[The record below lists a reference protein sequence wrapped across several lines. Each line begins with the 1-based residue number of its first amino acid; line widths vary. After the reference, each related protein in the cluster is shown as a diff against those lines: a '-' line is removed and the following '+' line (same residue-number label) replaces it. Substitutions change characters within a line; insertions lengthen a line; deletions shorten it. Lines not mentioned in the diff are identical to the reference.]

1 MLACNLIIGWPTAMH
16 LDVVDLRSF
25 YYRTALGRVAQRGIR
40 DQVVRFWDPAQCHG
54 MTVAGYGFA
63 VPLLRPYLADARR
76 VVGLMP
82 GPQGVMPWPAGM
94 ENVSCLVEESAW
106 PLPTGMV
113 DRLVVLHGLE
123 VSEQPGLVL
132 DEAHRVLGPGG
143 RALFI
148 VPNRSGLWSRR
159 DVTPFGHGRPY
170 SMGQLEG
177 QLKAHGF
184 TPDRHVAALFGP
196 PASGRVWLRT
206 ADFWERTGRRLG
218 PWIVGGVLMVEAIKQ
233 VWAPTRG
240 GLGAVVKNRLRGLEG
255 LARPVPAPGLPR
267 RPAGPAD

>member
-1 MLACNLIIGWPTAMH
+1 MLAVNLIIGWPTAMH

-40 DQVVRFWDPAQCHG
+40 DQVVRFWEPAQCHG

-63 VPLLRPYLADARR
+63 VPLLRPYLAEARR

-94 ENVSCLVEESAW
+94 ENVACLVEEAAW

-143 RALFI
+143 RALFV

-159 DVTPFGHGRPY
+159 ETTPFGYGRPY
-170 SMGQLEG
+170 SMGQLESL
-177 QLKAHGF
+177 LKAHGF

-196 PASGRVWLRT
+196 PSSGRFWLRT
-206 ADFWERTGRRLG
+206 ADFWDRTGRRLG

-240 GLGAVVKNRLRGLEG
+240 GLGAVVKDRLRGLEG
-255 LARPVPAPGLPR
+255 LARPVPAPR
-267 RPAGPAD
+267 RPTGPQG